1 MKSCSN
7 ISSTDSLHHS
17 VLLRKYKKIN
27 VIWSNSLCVAAQLNF
42 HSLGISLPVKILEK
56 NYGQLLLYGSHT
68 IDGGVGEG
76 GRRFK
81 RVHINPLGQK
91 IVHCLR
97 NADPLVWLL
106 FANEFVSAVHSW
118 QRQT

>member
-1 MKSCSN
+1 MFYYV
-7 ISSTDSLHHS
+7 ST
-17 VLLRKYKKIN
+17 KKIN

-68 IDGGVGEG
+68 IDGGGGEG

-81 RVHINPLGQK
+81 RVHINPPRAKDCTLSK
-91 IVHCLR
+91 KC
-97 NADPLVWLL
+97 
-106 FANEFVSAVHSW
+106 
-118 QRQT
+118 